1 MPLRASKPSGLLH
14 LEDRQ
19 NTAYPGLIPSLLE
32 AQSFTCQEMQKH
44 PKKMFE
50 DPKRKLLIILAVLM
64 LPSSAQTG
72 NMDKLLGHHC
82 TDFQTANFLRG
93 SKLKVQFL
101 LFTSS
106 SPTCGELISADDGI
120 KNCSFNSS
128 LETKII
134 IHGFRALGTKP
145 SWIEGLVQAILH
157 TSQVN
162 VIAVDWV
169 YGSTGA
175 YASAVENVTRLALVI
190 SQFISKLLALGVSG
204 TSIHII
210 GVSLGAH
217 VGGLVGHFHGGHLGR
232 ITALDPAGPKYTR
245 ASPEERLDPGDAV
258 FVEAIHTDAD
268 NFGIRIPVG
277 HIDYFVNGGKDQPG
291 CPRFISAGYNFLICD
306 HMRAVHLYISALN
319 HPCPIMGFPCAS
331 HQDFLNGH
339 CLDCAEPFLYSCP
352 RIGLLEQ
359 AGVNM
364 SRLPQ
369 EVKVFLMTSPSA
381 PFCVH
386 HSLVEF
392 HLQKKRNRVTS
403 IEISFSSNSTKDTA
417 KITIPKDQETGK
429 QLLAHQVPLCQINS
443 VTLKYIP
450 KNRFWS
456 KDEPSIVGK
465 LCVAPLP
472 LNSSRT
478 MSCLPWSLTLHSKT
492 DISYDL
498 PTACA

>member
-1 MPLRASKPSGLLH
+1 MV
-14 LEDRQ
+14 ED
-19 NTAYPGLIPSLLE
+19 L
-32 AQSFTCQEMQKH
+32 
-44 PKKMFE
+44 
-50 DPKRKLLIILAVLM
+50 KRKLLIVLAVL
-64 LPSSAQTG
+64 LLLSSAQAGKT
-72 NMDKLLGHHC
+72 DRLSVHHC

-93 SKLKVQFL
+93 SKLNIQFL

-106 SPTCGELISADDGI
+106 SPSCGELILADDGI

-145 SWIEGLVQAILH
+145 SWIEGLVHAILH

-175 YASAVENVTRLALVI
+175 YPSAVENVTQLALSI
-190 SQFISKLLALGVSG
+190 SQFISKLLALGISG

-217 VGGLVGHFHGGHLGR
+217 VGGLVGHFHGGQLGR
-232 ITALDPAGPKYTR
+232 ITGLDPAGPKYTR
-245 ASPEERLDPGDAV
+245 ASPEERLDPGDAL

-291 CPRFISAGYNFLICD
+291 CPRFIS
-306 HMRAVHLYISALN
+306 S
-319 HPCPIMGFPCAS
+319 
-331 HQDFLNGH
+331 
-339 CLDCAEPFLYSCP
+339 
-352 RIGLLEQ
+352 GLLEQ

-364 SRLPQ
+364 RKLPK
-369 EVKVFLMTSPSA
+369 EVKVYLMTSPSA

-392 HLQKKRNRVTS
+392 HLQKKRNTVTS
-403 IEISFSSNSTKDTA
+403 IEITFCSNSTKDTA
-417 KITIPKDQETGK
+417 KITIPKHQEMGK
-429 QLLAHQVPLCQINS
+429 RLLAHSVPLCQIDS
-443 VTLKYIP
+443 VTLKYLP
-450 KNRFWS
+450 KNRFWR
-456 KDEPSIVGK
+456 KDESSIVGK
-465 LCVAPLP
+465 FCAAPLP
-472 LNSSRT
+472 LDSNRT
-478 MSCLPWSLTLHSKT
+478 MSCLPWNLTLHSNT
-492 DISYDL
+492 DTSYEL
-498 PTACA
+498 PAACA

>member
-1 MPLRASKPSGLLH
+1 MV
-14 LEDRQ
+14 
-19 NTAYPGLIPSLLE
+19 
-32 AQSFTCQEMQKH
+32 
-44 PKKMFE
+44 E
-50 DPKRKLLIILAVLM
+50 DPKRKLLIVLAVLL
-64 LPSSAQTG
+64 LPRPVQTG
-72 NMDKLLGHHC
+72 NTDRLSGHHHC

-106 SPTCGELISADDGI
+106 SPSCGELISADDGI

-128 LETKII
+128 LKTKII

-175 YASAVENVTRLALVI
+175 YPSAVENVTQLALTI

-217 VGGLVGHFHGGHLGR
+217 VGGLVGHFHGGRLGR

-245 ASPEERLDPGDAV
+245 ASPEERLDPGDAL

-291 CPRFISAGYNFLICD
+291 CPRFISAG
-306 HMRAVHLYISALN
+306 
-319 HPCPIMGFPCAS
+319 
-331 HQDFLNGH
+331 
-339 CLDCAEPFLYSCP
+339 
-352 RIGLLEQ
+352 LLEQ

-381 PFCVH
+381 PFCVY

-429 QLLAHQVPLCQINS
+429 QLLAHQVPLCQITR

-450 KNRFWS
+450 KNNFWS
-456 KDEPSIVGK
+456 KDEPCVVGK
-465 LCVAPLP
+465 FCVAPLP

-478 MSCLPWSLTLHSKT
+478 MSCLPWSLTLPSKT
-492 DISYDL
+492 DISYEL

>member
-1 MPLRASKPSGLLH
+1 MV
-14 LEDRQ
+14 
-19 NTAYPGLIPSLLE
+19 
-32 AQSFTCQEMQKH
+32 
-44 PKKMFE
+44 E
-50 DPKRKLLIILAVLM
+50 DPKRKPLVVLAVL
-64 LPSSAQTG
+64 LLLSSAQAGNTG
-72 NMDKLLGHHC
+72 RLSGHHC
-82 TDFQTANFLRG
+82 TDFQRANFLRG

-106 SPTCGELISADDGI
+106 SPSCGELILADDSI
-120 KNCSFNSS
+120 KNSSFNTS

-145 SWIEGLVQAILH
+145 SWIEGLVHAILH

-175 YASAVENVTRLALVI
+175 YTSAVENASRLALSI

-210 GVSLGAH
+210 GISLGAH
-217 VGGLVGHFHGGHLGR
+217 VGGLVGHFHGGQLGR
-232 ITALDPAGPKYTR
+232 ITGLDPAGPKYTR
-245 ASPEERLDPGDAV
+245 ASPEERLDPGDAL

-291 CPRFISAGYNFLICD
+291 CPRFISAGYKYLICD
-306 HMRAVHLYISALN
+306 HMRAVHLYVSALK
-319 HPCPIMGFPCAS
+319 HSCPIMAFPCAS

-339 CLDCAEPFLYSCP
+339 CLDCVDPFLFSCP

-364 SRLPQ
+364 RKLPK
-369 EVKVFLMTSPSA
+369 EVKVYLMTSPSA

-392 HLQKKRNRVTS
+392 HLQKKRNTGTS
-403 IEISFSSNSTKDTA
+403 IEITFCSNSTKDTA
-417 KITIPKDQETGK
+417 KITIPKHQEMGK
-429 QLLAHQVPLCQINS
+429 QLLAHRVPLCQINS
-443 VTLKYIP
+443 VTLKYLS
-450 KNRFWS
+450 KNRFWR
-456 KDEPSIVGK
+456 KDESSIVGK
-465 LCVAPLP
+465 FCAAPLP
-472 LNSSRT
+472 LDSNRT
-478 MSCLPWSLTLHSKT
+478 MSCLPWNLTLPGNT
-492 DISYDL
+492 DISSEL